1 MKSDNSVRCHPVIAG
16 REASLWHNF
25 RLLPVRRSV
34 FRNEWHPVKF
44 EQFPD
49 TLFPVHLATV
59 LGYRHFGRYEFG
71 GNTPFYQFF

>member
-59 LGYRHFGRYEFG
+59 FG
-71 GNTPFYQFF
+71 GQRNNLRDFIFKHII